1 MAPRL
6 DRRTFL
12 TAAGVGTAGAVAALR
27 PWEALLDAAG
37 RDPLAPGTGV
47 LVLVTLYGGNDG
59 LNTVIPYDDRRYQD
73 ARPEL
78 AYQAGQV
85 LRIDGGLGLN
95 PSLKRVKKLWDDGH
109 LAVVQ
114 GVGYPNP
121 NRSHFRSMDIWQTG
135 SPESPSHSGWLGRW
149 LDATGTD
156 PLRAVGVG
164 ATLPILLAGEKTAG
178 AAVPLGPLAVP
189 AGPQGQ
195 AFRAVEDPFPGQPR
209 LAARVAQSGEDLL
222 AVAARLQPVLGQVE
236 EGEQNGPVLE
246 GSGGK
251 GGAELA
257 PMPGLATGHGPERAK
272 RAGRQGELADQLGI
286 VARLVKA
293 GVPTRVYNVS
303 LGGFD
308 THADE
313 KGTQERLLAELD
325 AGIGSFFDALGDDP
339 RGKGV
344 VLATFSEFGRRVAAN
359 GSQGTD
365 HGTAA
370 PMLVAGRSVRGGLHG
385 EPPDLVDLDDG
396 DLKHT
401 TDFRRV
407 FATLLE
413 RVLDADPET
422 ALGRGRFDALEFL

>member
-1 MAPRL
+1 MALKL

-59 LNTVIPYDDRRYQD
+59 LNTVIPYGDRRYQD

-95 PSLKRVKKLWDDGH
+95 PSLERVKKLWDDGH

-164 ATLPILLAGEKTAG
+164 ATLPVLLAGEKTAG

-251 GGAELA
+251 GGVELA

-325 AGIGSFFDALGDDP
+325 AGIGGFFDALGDDP
-339 RGKGV
+339 RGDRV

-370 PMLVAGRSVRGGLHG
+370 PMLVAGRPVRGGLHG
-385 EPPDLVDLDDG
+385 EPPDLADLDDG

-422 ALGRGRFDALEFL
+422 ALGKGRFETLDFV

>member
-1 MAPRL
+1 MALRL
-6 DRRTFL
+6 NRRTFL
-12 TAAGVGTAGAVAALR
+12 TAAGVGTAGAVATLR
-27 PWEALLDAAG
+27 PWEALLDAAA

-78 AYQAGQV
+78 AYRAEQV
-85 LRIDGGLGLN
+85 LRIGDGLGLN
-95 PSLKRVKKLWDDGH
+95 PSLKQVKKLWDGGH

-114 GVGYPNP
+114 GVGYPDP
-121 NRSHFRSMDIWQTG
+121 SRSHFRSMDIWQTG
-135 SPESPSHSGWLGRW
+135 SPERPSHSGWLGRW

-156 PLRAVGVG
+156 PLRAVGIG

-222 AVAARLQPVLGQVE
+222 AVAARLQPVLDQVE

-246 GSGGK
+246 GSGGR

-257 PMPGLATGHGPERAK
+257 PMPGLATGHGPQRAK

-293 GVPTRVYNVS
+293 GVPARVYNVS

-325 AGIGSFFDALGDDP
+325 AGIGGFFDALGDDP
-339 RGKGV
+339 RGNGV

-370 PMLVAGRSVRGGLHG
+370 PMLVAGRPVRGGLHG
-385 EPPDLVDLDDG
+385 EPPDLADLDDG

-407 FATLLE
+407 LATLLA
-413 RVLDADPET
+413 RVLDADPQT
-422 ALGRGRFDALEFL
+422 ALGKDRFETLDFV